1 MNVRGQSC
9 VVLMNILVQTKQI
22 IEKMMVDCYLS
33 METWAKKS
41 IASLSISSKGNID
54 SCLKITPVYIYFFY
68 LKK

>member
-22 IEKMMVDCYLS
+22 MEKMMVDCYLS

-41 IASLSISSKGNID
+41 IASLSISSKGKID
-54 SCLKITPVYIYFFY
+54 SCLKITPVYNFFI
-68 LKK
+68 